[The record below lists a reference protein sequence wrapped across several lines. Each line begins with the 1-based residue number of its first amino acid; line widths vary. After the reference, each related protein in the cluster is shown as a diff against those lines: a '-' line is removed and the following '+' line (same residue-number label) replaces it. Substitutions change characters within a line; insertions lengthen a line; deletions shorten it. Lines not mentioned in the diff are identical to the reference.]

1 MNKKILTLLI
11 ITTVFRVLIFVGLT
25 LKDWKIIFPI
35 AITTLGVIVIP
46 KKLKKALWFYP
57 VIIVIVLVTN
67 QLYKPF
73 EFGFNNTQVPIW
85 LTDEQRREHGRDY
98 NNPLVLLIHNKII
111 NYSFSF
117 LDHYFSYFQGD
128 FLFMR
133 NFLYFFDAPFI
144 CIGLWLI
151 VKKSKG
157 WEPILIWLVIAPIT
171 SAFDFQPPDV
181 LKAANMFTPFVII
194 SNFGVVN
201 LVKFFLKWSKIDRI

>member
-1 MNKKILTLLI
+1 MSKKVLTALVTITI
-11 ITTVFRVLIFVGLT
+11 IRVLLFAIFNV
-25 LKDWKIIFPI
+25 KDWKILF
-35 AITTLGVIVIP
+35 AISVTTLGITLLI
-46 KKLKKALWFYP
+46 KIFRKTIWFYP
-57 VIIVIVLVTN
+57 AVIVIVLVTN

-73 EFGFNNTQVPIW
+73 EFGFNNSQVPVW

-157 WEPILIWLVIAPIT
+157 WEPILIWLFIAPIT
-171 SAFDFQPPDV
+171 SALDFQPPNV
-181 LKAANMFTPFVII
+181 LKAANMFAPLAII
-194 SNFGVVN
+194 SNFGAIN
-201 LVKFFLKWSKIDRI
+201 LVKFFLKWSKINQI